1 MSEQD
6 SQSPKRSVFISYSR
20 KDLEFVR
27 RLNDSLDSGEIEAWV
42 DWEGIPPSA
51 EWMDEISRAIEG
63 ADAFLFV
70 ISPDSLASKVC
81 GDELELG
88 IKYNKKLIPILHREP
103 PKGTVM
109 HEKLSSHNWVYMRE
123 QDHYETGIS
132 KILESINVD
141 LDWIRQHTRL
151 LQRAVEWN
159 RRNRN
164 HSFLLQGADLED
176 AERWMV
182 EASTQPDREVV
193 PLQAEYIAASRKAA
207 TQRQRSVLIG
217 ISMAL
222 AVSVVLGIFALFQR
236 NIAVEQEKI
245 AKEQEQIAKQQEL
258 IAKENE
264 GIAIKNEL
272 ARATQQA
279 IAEENEARAIQNE
292 TIAKAQRSAAEARIY
307 QNRAGELD
315 LSTLLAIDSWQRSP
329 SFLAEDILRRNTSL
343 IPVPLSQMAH
353 QNRIWNIQIDPKGES
368 FVTASADRTACVWNF
383 EDGEQ
388 RFCVEQQGIIYDAV
402 FSRDGQFLITGD
414 ENGSLRVWETAS
426 GKIQKEFEF
435 GTTLWDLNTSPDGQ
449 WLSVARNDDIV
460 SLLDLTDLGKKPYD
474 IKRSSAVFTAVFSPD
489 STWLAIGESNGD
501 VIVWN
506 IPRRYYLKGPQH
518 LDEVYVIAFSPDSQW
533 VASGGADS
541 TVRLAQTVTGQE
553 KYALHHGDWVE
564 DIAFSPDGSWFA
576 VASDDNRV
584 WVWDTATGN
593 EKLRL
598 RHDNFVQEV
607 KVSADGQWIA
617 ATGFDRSVRIWDA
630 VSGSQMMLVPLD
642 AAGSALGFN
651 PDATRLAIG
660 DQQGNTSIWDISYLL
675 TRLNAIE
682 FPEYV
687 HEALFSPDGE
697 WLFVN
702 TDERL
707 VWQYPVDQLLDSQAK
722 AEGIPIIRAE
732 ALTYD
737 LEVSSDSTWVVA
749 GERERNRAILF
760 NRETRTSS
768 LLLHNARVL
777 GVAFGPANSQVATAG
792 EDANIIVW
800 GLDNGERKFVL
811 KNPSSVFSVAFE
823 RSGTKLAAG
832 LSNRIIVWDMET
844 KKQLVELAQAGNIKS
859 LEYSNDGHLFAS
871 ASEDGTI
878 YIWNAEAGYTG
889 EPIVLRS
896 NSQLLEMDFSPD
908 NRWLAAGGSNTF
920 AYIWDLSTG
929 EEVSRLPHSEAVTSV
944 SFSNDGQLLATVPTS
959 ELINVA
965 CSHLTANIS
974 EGEWEVIFPGE
985 DYRPICPD
993 LQVRD
998 Q

>member
-236 NIAVEQEKI
+236 NIAVEQEK
-245 AKEQEQIAKQQEL
+245 IAKQQEL

-553 KYALHHGDWVE
+553 KYA
-564 DIAFSPDGSWFA
+564 ST
-576 VASDDNRV
+576 
-584 WVWDTATGN
+584 TATGW
-593 EKLRL
+593 K
-598 RHDNFVQEV
+598 
-607 KVSADGQWIA
+607 I
-617 ATGFDRSVRIWDA
+617 
-630 VSGSQMMLVPLD
+630 
-642 AAGSALGFN
+642 
-651 PDATRLAIG
+651 
-660 DQQGNTSIWDISYLL
+660 
-675 TRLNAIE
+675 
-682 FPEYV
+682 
-687 HEALFSPDGE
+687 
-697 WLFVN
+697 
-702 TDERL
+702 
-707 VWQYPVDQLLDSQAK
+707 
-722 AEGIPIIRAE
+722 
-732 ALTYD
+732 
-737 LEVSSDSTWVVA
+737 
-749 GERERNRAILF
+749 
-760 NRETRTSS
+760 
-768 LLLHNARVL
+768 
-777 GVAFGPANSQVATAG
+777 
-792 EDANIIVW
+792 
-800 GLDNGERKFVL
+800 
-811 KNPSSVFSVAFE
+811 
-823 RSGTKLAAG
+823 
-832 LSNRIIVWDMET
+832 
-844 KKQLVELAQAGNIKS
+844 
-859 LEYSNDGHLFAS
+859 
-871 ASEDGTI
+871 
-878 YIWNAEAGYTG
+878 
-889 EPIVLRS
+889 
-896 NSQLLEMDFSPD
+896 
-908 NRWLAAGGSNTF
+908 
-920 AYIWDLSTG
+920 
-929 EEVSRLPHSEAVTSV
+929 
-944 SFSNDGQLLATVPTS
+944 
-959 ELINVA
+959 
-965 CSHLTANIS
+965 
-974 EGEWEVIFPGE
+974 
-985 DYRPICPD
+985 
-993 LQVRD
+993 
-998 Q
+998 